1 MKSRK
6 IISVFLSLVI
16 TALTF
21 AVPAGAG
28 KIKVAAPTGVS
39 VSVKS
44 ETSVKVTWDA
54 VENADGYIVY
64 YSTEKDDGYL
74 SCGKTAKTHATLKG
88 LTADT
93 KYYFRVK
100 AFQTIDGKKIKSDYS
115 KTVSAKTKEHK
126 EEKEAE
132 IESISNN
139 GIKIV
144 EAPGDVQNG
153 RQATLKIKGK
163 PDTIYECVVCYD
175 TTNGKAVGIGFKHTD
190 SKGYAE
196 WNWKVGTR
204 THEGYHII
212 IIKSN
217 GNEVARFPYIFKTH
231 KKNK

>member
-74 SCGKTAKTHATLKG
+74 SCGKTAKTHATLKR

-115 KTVSAKTKEHK
+115 KTVSATPKAPKITDKNWDNYK
-126 EEKEAE
+126 
-132 IESISNN
+132 
-139 GIKIV
+139 IKYKYWMNPKSYKV
-144 EAPGDVQNG
+144 HHCWC
-153 RQATLKIKGK
+153 RTLKH
-163 PDTIYECVVCYD
+163 YE
-175 TTNGKAVGIGFKHTD
+175 NFIGTD
-190 SKGYAE
+190 SLEYAQNKGYDLCG
-196 WNWKVGTR
+196 VCFR
-204 THEGYHII
+204 
-212 IIKSN
+212 
-217 GNEVARFPYIFKTH
+217 
-231 KKNK
+231 